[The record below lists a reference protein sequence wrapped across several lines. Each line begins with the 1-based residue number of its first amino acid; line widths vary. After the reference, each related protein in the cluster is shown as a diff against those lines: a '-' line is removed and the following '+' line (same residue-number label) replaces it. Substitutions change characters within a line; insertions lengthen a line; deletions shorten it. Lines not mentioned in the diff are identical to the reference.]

1 MVQSSGKPCLAS
13 RICRRGGYSWEKKIV
28 AVWNFVPDLS
38 VTGHPDS
45 NVWPAGAEGE
55 RVKRNI
61 CNTSDFAF
69 LIFHIS
75 HCRTMIVTFSVR
87 L

>member
-1 MVQSSGKPCLAS
+1 MFSLQDMQKRWVQLGN
-13 RICRRGGYSWEKKIV
+13 KIV
-28 AVWNFVPDLS
+28 AAWNFVPDLS
-38 VTGHPDS
+38 ITGHPDS
-45 NVWPAGAEGE
+45 NVWPAGAEVE

-61 CNTSDFAF
+61 YNTSDFAF

-75 HCRTMIVTFSVR
+75 YCRTMIVTFSVR